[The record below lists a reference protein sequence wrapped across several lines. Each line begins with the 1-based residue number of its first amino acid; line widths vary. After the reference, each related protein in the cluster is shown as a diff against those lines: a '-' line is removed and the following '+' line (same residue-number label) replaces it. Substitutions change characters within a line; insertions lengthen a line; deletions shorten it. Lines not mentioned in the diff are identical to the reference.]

1 MSKPILSEAKQSVY
15 FACRAIARNPQ
26 AVVQILRPE
35 QINRLA
41 ASQQEYEHQRYLFEE
56 AKRKV
61 SSDIERIMAEK

>member
-1 MSKPILSEAKQSVY
+1 MSKSTMSEAKQSVY

-26 AVVQILRPE
+26 AVVQNLNPE

-61 SSDIERIMAEK
+61 GRDIERIMANK

>member
-1 MSKPILSEAKQSVY
+1 MSEAKQSVY

-26 AVVQILRPE
+26 AVVQLLSPE

-41 ASQQEYEHQRYLFEE
+41 AIQQEYEHQRYLFEE

-61 SSDIERIMAEK
+61 SSDIKRVMANK